1 MKEEEINHPDYYR
14 SGGIEAIDFIDAH
27 RLNFNLGN
35 VIKYVTRAGH
45 KEGEDAITALSKA
58 RWYLNHEMERI
69 QKGASNHDQ

>member
-1 MKEEEINHPDYYR
+1 MREEEINHPDYYR

-45 KEGEDAITALSKA
+45 KEGEETLTALSKA
-58 RWYLNHEMERI
+58 RWYLEHEIERI
-69 QKGASNHDQ
+69 QKGCNP

>member
-1 MKEEEINHPDYYR
+1 MREEEINHPDYYR

-45 KEGEDAITALSKA
+45 KEGEETLTALSKA
-58 RWYLNHEMERI
+58 RWYLEHEIERI
-69 QKGASNHDQ
+69 QKGENP